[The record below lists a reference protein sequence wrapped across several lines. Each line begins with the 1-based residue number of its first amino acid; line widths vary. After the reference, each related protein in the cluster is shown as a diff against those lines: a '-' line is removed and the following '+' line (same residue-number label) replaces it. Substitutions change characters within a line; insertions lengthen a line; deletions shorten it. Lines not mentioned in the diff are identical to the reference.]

1 VILAF
6 LAGLRM
12 LSSRRMAATAS
23 KEATITPA
31 SLWSRLDG
39 AAQRKL
45 EAYASLVMQYRSAA
59 RLTGVKTEAE
69 AMGVLVLES
78 LALLPLLTEGE
89 GDIADLGSGAGVPG
103 IPLAVALPDVHFT
116 LYERSAKKADF
127 LHIALGALGLE
138 NVEVDARDPLALS
151 PQPKHRRLVT
161 RAALP
166 LVKLL
171 IAAGQLL
178 KPCGELCGFLST
190 EGMPA
195 FNETLPADFVLL
207 SLRKYEQDGRA
218 GYVYRLKMEMTG
230 E

>member
-23 KEATITPA
+23 KEASISPA
-31 SLWSRLDG
+31 SLLSRLDG
-39 AAQRKL
+39 AVQRKL

-59 RLTGVKTEAE
+59 RLTGVKSEAE
-69 AMGVLVLES
+69 AMGVLVMES

-116 LYERSAKKADF
+116 LYERSVKKADF
-127 LHIALGALGLE
+127 LRIALGALSLE
-138 NVEVDARDPLALS
+138 NVEVDARDPLALC

-166 LVKLL
+166 VKLL

-178 KPCGELCGFLST
+178 EPFGELLGFLST
-190 EGMPA
+190 ESVPA
-195 FNETLPADFVLL
+195 FNETLPAGFVLL
-207 SLRKYEQDGRA
+207 SLRKYEQDDRA
-218 GYVYRLKMEMTG
+218 GYVYRLKMEKKS